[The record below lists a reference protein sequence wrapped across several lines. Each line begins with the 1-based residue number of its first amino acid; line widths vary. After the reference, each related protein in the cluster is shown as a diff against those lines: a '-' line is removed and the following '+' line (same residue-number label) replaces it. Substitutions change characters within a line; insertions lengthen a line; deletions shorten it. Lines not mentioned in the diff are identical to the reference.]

1 VRRGTTL
8 LEMIVVVA
16 VLAAIAAI
24 AVPLVADRG
33 GARLA
38 AAETLLRDDLEQAR
52 HRTIA
57 DPARAVMLLLDAD
70 GRGWRLADADDRSP
84 IERIDGAPWT
94 VRFGEGP
101 AEGLDGMTV
110 TRDDD
115 PTARA
120 LRFDADGTAILDA
133 PARYSLHDGQRDRSI
148 EVGVVTG
155 LVRTVESDRDG

>member
-1 VRRGTTL
+1 MRRGTTL

-84 IERIDGAPWT
+84 I
-94 VRFGEGP
+94 
-101 AEGLDGMTV
+101 
-110 TRDDD
+110 
-115 PTARA
+115 
-120 LRFDADGTAILDA
+120 
-133 PARYSLHDGQRDRSI
+133 
-148 EVGVVTG
+148 
-155 LVRTVESDRDG
+155 

>member
-1 VRRGTTL
+1 MRRGTTL
-8 LEMIVVVA
+8 LEMLVVVA
-16 VLAAIAAI
+16 VLATIAAI
-24 AVPLVADRG
+24 AVPLVADRS

-57 DPARAVMLLLDAD
+57 DPGQPVMLLLDAD
-70 GRGWRLADADDRSP
+70 GRGWRLVDADDRST
-84 IERIDGAPWT
+84 INRIDRTPWV
-94 VRFGEGP
+94 VRFGDGA
-101 AEGLDGMTV
+101 AEGLEGVTV

-115 PTARA
+115 PTART

-133 PARYSLHDGQRDRSI
+133 PARYSLHDGTRDRSI

-155 LVRTVESDRDG
+155 LVRSIESDG